1 MLWPYMHIL
10 RLICSSE
17 YKKTWDPQ
25 HSSNHTGYRSLLPSL
40 LRERI
45 STQRLHDE
53 VAEMNLIREKKRIK
67 AAFRAVKTDM
77 TDVDKRLS
85 ELEGDIYKNI
95 RLNLKDLKD
104 KLADGSITVREYDE
118 RYKRVMDPTM
128 KY

>member
-1 MLWPYMHIL
+1 M
-10 RLICSSE
+10 
-17 YKKTWDPQ
+17 
-25 HSSNHTGYRSLLPSL
+25 LPSL